1 MNFSYCKGWV
11 NLLDTLDRIFEQLT
25 ALGIEQKS
33 LAQKIGV
40 RPQAVT
46 DWKNGKTRSYTKYI
60 PQIAEVLDTTAEYLL
75 TGQGPKH
82 RNVPESDTLS
92 EEDAQLLRQI
102 HALSPAARGKL
113 LGYLDALSE

>member
-1 MNFSYCKGWV
+1 M
-11 NLLDTLDRIFEQLT
+11 DTLDRIFEQLT

-92 EEDAQLLRQI
+92 EESLRLLTAYQQ
-102 HALSPAARGKL
+102 AAPELQAAVRRV
-113 LGYLDALSE
+113 LGLE

>member
-1 MNFSYCKGWV
+1 M
-11 NLLDTLDRIFEQLT
+11 DTLDRIFEQLT

-92 EEDAQLLRQI
+92 EESLRLLTAYQQ
-102 HALSPAARGKL
+102 AAPELQAAVRRV
-113 LGYLDALSE
+113 LGLVE

>member
-1 MNFSYCKGWV
+1 M
-11 NLLDTLDRIFEQLT
+11 DTLDRIFEELT

-46 DWKNGKTRSYTKYI
+46 DWKNGKTKSYTKYI
-60 PQIAEVLDTTAEYLL
+60 PQIAEALHTTSEYLL

-82 RNVPESDTLS
+82 RNVPESDTFS
-92 EEDAQLLRQI
+92 EEETAIISAYRQTDERNRQI
-102 HALSPAARGKL
+102 VRLT
-113 LGYLDALSE
+113 LGLKA

>member
-1 MNFSYCKGWV
+1 M
-11 NLLDTLDRIFEQLT
+11 DTLDRIFEELT

-46 DWKNGKTRSYTKYI
+46 DWKNGKTKSYTKYI
-60 PQIAEVLDTTAEYLL
+60 PQIAEALHTTSEYLL

-92 EEDAQLLRQI
+92 EESLRLLTAYQQ
-102 HALSPAARGKL
+102 AAPELQAAVRRV
-113 LGYLDALSE
+113 LGLE